1 MGLLSFG
8 RPAAPSLT
16 ERIRE
21 DFDREVLP
29 HFKEIYRAALRMT
42 RRPAEAEDVTQEVF
56 LQAWKSFD
64 RYERGTNG
72 RAWLYKILW
81 NVHQQK
87 IRKRVP
93 TPLGAEGEAIMA
105 ETLAAPEITPTEITD
120 TEVSGAL
127 ENLSDEHRQ
136 IVLLSDVDEF
146 TYKEIASILK
156 IPIGTVM
163 SRLSRARAA
172 LRLMLHENARRAGI
186 ISGPDAI
193 PQGVTS

>member
-1 MGLLSFG
+1 MRLLSFG
-8 RPAAPSLT
+8 RVQSSAF

-29 HFKEIYRAALRMT
+29 HFKEIYRAAMRMT
-42 RRPAEAEDVTQEVF
+42 RRPAEAEDLTQEVF

-64 RYERGTNG
+64 RYERDTNG

-81 NVHQQK
+81 NVNQQRA
-87 IRKRVP
+87 RKRVP
-93 TPLGAEGEAIMA
+93 IPLGAEGEAIMA
-105 ETLAAPEITPTEITD
+105 ETLAAPETTPTEILD
-120 TEVSGAL
+120 SEVKGAL
-127 ENLSDEHRQ
+127 ESLSDEHRQ
-136 IVLLSDVDEF
+136 IVLLSDVEEF

-156 IPIGTVM
+156 VPIGTVM

-172 LRLMLHENARRAGI
+172 LRLLLSENARRAGI

-193 PQGVTS
+193 PQGVSS